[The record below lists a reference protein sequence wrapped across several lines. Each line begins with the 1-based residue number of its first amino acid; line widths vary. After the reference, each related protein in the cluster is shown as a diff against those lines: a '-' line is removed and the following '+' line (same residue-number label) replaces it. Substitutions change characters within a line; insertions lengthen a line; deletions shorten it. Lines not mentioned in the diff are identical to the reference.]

1 MKFMHHGKRRKLTTS
16 DIDHALKLKNV
27 EVRYAYTH
35 TYVPTYTYILTHCL
49 SVCACVICGIASGHV
64 LTALKRVR
72 IIHIM
77 KKPTWDASDIRN
89 YQPVSLS
96 FLFKVLEHTVSP
108 SCRSESV
115 WLQVN
120 TLHKNCPHGH
130 HLKAPCFPT
139 SEEHRLQNAAA

>member
-1 MKFMHHGKRRKLTTS
+1 MP
-16 DIDHALKLKNV
+16 
-27 EVRYAYTH
+27 TH
-35 TYVPTYTYILTHCL
+35 THMYPHIHISSLTVSAC
-49 SVCACVICGIASGHV
+49 VCACVICGIASGHV
-64 LTALKRVR
+64 LTALKRVK